1 MIPSTPGASERAVD
15 TRFRFPWLFLAAGMA
30 LGFAAFLLQPFCV
43 SLDAPHHLRMAGDF
57 FLAFMDS
64 PGYPDWDALAYGGR
78 GSMAFRCI
86 APLTYL
92 VSGAWQLLGA
102 RVEVAVKL
110 TVVSFALLGAWG
122 VRRWMSALGLERAAG
137 WGILVWLA
145 GAPIALHADFFF
157 FFQNLCAMLAF
168 PLVLAGWSESRTA
181 SGDADRYPFA
191 LTLGFGLI
199 CWTHLQS
206 AMMIVY
212 VCAFLAAC
220 EAMAIRS
227 WAPFRRLLVMAVA
240 GGCLAAPHIL
250 PFAASIG
257 DTHLNRVMHGMNVG
271 TDTRFVDDSFATH
284 EGTSVSAASTTSGI
298 AGVLAWKIRSAWG
311 CAGTLEKPAQ
321 IRPNEMLPWEML
333 QPLVLAAFGSVSL
346 AALASFATGVGGAP
360 VPFLAAG
367 IVLLFLTLRISAPLW
382 GFFPGWY
389 SLQFPFRWLL
399 PAHVLIV
406 PAVARLFLQDDAP
419 ENAPPGT
426 RPASF
431 GTIRLAGIAAV
442 GGMVCVTLVFHLLT
456 ASFDEDGFKLL
467 REGYGV
473 SQEFAPAVCEFPG
486 RLSGK
491 AGGAHLPRLASGAGA
506 LLEFETGFSWARY
519 SIRVTASEG
528 ARLAIGTH
536 YDRAWRLESS
546 GGAIPLE
553 PERPCGTMNAWLPA
567 GTHEYRLE
575 RDAAPFRNLGWLL
588 AIGGCFFAWAGR
600 KNAFRLKEPSPDVD
614 TGR

>member
-1 MIPSTPGASERAVD
+1 MV
-15 TRFRFPWLFLAAGMA
+15 

-122 VRRWMSALGLERAAG
+122 IRRWMCALGLERAAG

-168 PLVLAGWSESRTA
+168 PLILAGWSESRA
-181 SGDADRYPFA
+181 VSGAIPRYPFA

-206 AMMIVY
+206 AMMIAY
-212 VCAFLAAC
+212 VCAFLAVY
-220 EAMAIRS
+220 EAVATRS
-227 WAPFRRLLVMAVA
+227 SLPFRRLLVMIVA
-240 GGCLAAPHIL
+240 GACLAAPHIL
-250 PFAASIG
+250 PFVATIG
-257 DTHLNRVMHGMNVG
+257 DIHLNRVMAGMKVG
-271 TDTRFVDDSFATH
+271 VDTRFVDDAFATH
-284 EGTSVSAASTTSGI
+284 EGRAVSAASAASDI
-298 AGVLAWKIRSAWG
+298 AGILAWKIRAACG
-311 CAGTLEKPAQ
+311 CTGALEKPGQ
-321 IRPNEMLPWEML
+321 IRPNEMLPWEIL
-333 QPLVLAAFGSVSL
+333 QPIVLATFGTVSL
-346 AALASFATGVGGAP
+346 SALASFTMGAGGAP
-360 VPFLAAG
+360 FPFLAAG
-367 IVLLFLTLRISAPLW
+367 IVLLLLTLRVSSPLW
-382 GFFPGWY
+382 AVCPGWY

-406 PAVARLFLQDDAP
+406 PAVARLFSQEVSPDSDSS
-419 ENAPPGT
+419 GD
-426 RPASF
+426 RPAPF
-431 GTIRLAGIAAV
+431 GRLRPVGIAAFA
-442 GGMVCVTLVFHLLT
+442 GMVCTTLVFHLLT
-456 ASFDEDGFKLL
+456 ASFDDDGFRML

-473 SQEFAPAVCEFPG
+473 SQEFAPAVCELPG

-491 AGGAHLPRLASGAGA
+491 AGEPHLPRLATGAGTIEA
-506 LLEFETGFSWARY
+506 FEAGFSWARY
-519 SIRVTASEG
+519 TVSVTASEG

-536 YDRAWRLESS
+536 FDRAWRLESS
-546 GGAIPLE
+546 AGSVSLE

-575 RDAAPFRNLGWLL
+575 RAAPPFRNLGWLL